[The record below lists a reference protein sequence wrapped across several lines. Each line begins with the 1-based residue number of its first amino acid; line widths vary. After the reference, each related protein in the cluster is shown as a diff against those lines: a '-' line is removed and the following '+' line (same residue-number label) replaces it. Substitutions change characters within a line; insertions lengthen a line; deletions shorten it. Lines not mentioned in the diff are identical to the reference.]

1 MAINKTLYRLLRSGG
16 VTGRAAALL
25 SDDTSAY
32 SLTPT
37 AVTDAPALT
46 STAVAA
52 ADAVTP
58 ANAAYTQ
65 ADQTALADLANE
77 TKADVNALRTDLE
90 AVRTRLN
97 ALLAERR

>member
-1 MAINKTLYRLLRSGG
+1 MAINNTLYRLLRSGG
-16 VTGRAAALL
+16 ITGRAAVQLA
-25 SDDTSAY
+25 DDTSPY

-46 STAVAA
+46 STDVAA
-52 ADAVTP
+52 APTA
-58 ANAAYTQ
+58 AEYNA
-65 ADQTALADLANE
+65 LRADLA
-77 TKADVNALRTDLE
+77 